1 MSRPFLSMSC
11 IDNFIGIQRGC
22 EVVVPV
28 SGMYIEDLPGVSI
41 KYLALAEN
49 GKYLSAKNMV
59 TEKFRIA
66 KDFMMA
72 EMSGI
77 LINNSI
83 VESIESIETPFFD
96 TDEIIAAGA
105 GNPGLNISKVQT
117 ALSNI
122 YIPRF
127 YFKSPDA
134 VVDLDIII
142 SDGVNPQTHTLSA
155 AADEEVIIESQYS
168 TNQNEVTITYD
179 SAAVDVYSGSINTY
193 YNYGCG
199 GCCDDCGSSFLRV
212 RGIDQAGDEQNSLY
226 GIRADVQMF
235 CDTEKMFC
243 LTLKFNKSAFL
254 YCVGELLMQEA
265 ATSDRLNFLA
275 MSGKEMFEKMAV
287 QFGTQWRQLMAN
299 NADAIESYLLK
310 VEKNCFDCK
319 GIQYAHN
326 IP

>member
-1 MSRPFLSMSC
+1 MSC
-11 IDNFIGIQRGC
+11 IDNFIGVQQGC
-22 EVVVPV
+22 EVVAPI
-28 SGMYIEDLPGVSI
+28 SGFYIEDLPGVSI
-41 KYLALAEN
+41 KNLSQTEA
-49 GKYLSAKNMV
+49 GKYISAKNMV
-59 TEKFRIA
+59 AEKMRIA
-66 KDFMMA
+66 KGLMQA

-77 LINNSI
+77 LISNSI

-96 TDEIIAAGA
+96 TDEIITSGA
-105 GNPGLNISKVQT
+105 GTQGLIISKVQT

-127 YFKSPDA
+127 YFKSPEV
-134 VVDLDIII
+134 VVDLVITITDGSNPKTFTI
-142 SDGVNPQTHTLSA
+142 SADV
-155 AADEEVIIESQYS
+155 DEEVIIESQYS
-168 TNQNEVTITYD
+168 TNQNEVTILYD
-179 SAAVDVYSGSINTY
+179 SSLYDVYSGTISAF

-199 GCCDDCGSSFLRV
+199 GCCSDCGNSYLRV
-212 RGIDQAGDEQNSLY
+212 RGINQAGDEQNSVY

-243 LTLKFNKSAFL
+243 LTLQFNKLAFL

-265 ATSDRLNFLA
+265 AVSDRLNFLA
-275 MSGKEMFEKMAV
+275 MSGKEMFAQLAQ
-287 QFGTQWRQLMAN
+287 QFGSKWRELMSQ

-326 IP
+326 TP